1 MEALLPFVIIS
12 TAQSLHKQVAPF
24 RLTVKK
30 QFKCA
35 SLLNAISPF
44 CSNVKSFTKRAKFNI
59 CNTKTISGIAFSL
72 PPNGFSTGYHIGHG
86 IAIP

>member
-1 MEALLPFVIIS
+1 MEALLSFVVIS
-12 TAQSLHKQVAPF
+12 TAQPLHKQVAPF

-30 QFKCA
+30 LVKRP
-35 SLLNAISPF
+35 SLLKNISIF
-44 CSNVKSFTKRAKFNI
+44 CSKVTKFKKNAKFNTS
-59 CNTKTISGIAFSL
+59 NTKTISDIAFSI